1 MDLDLSKHCGHG
13 VPLDRQCDACRHLY
27 AGLDASAARVA
38 TARAE
43 GFAAGIEAA
52 AKVAEGFEVTD
63 YGQHIASAIRS
74 LASRPGEKP

>member
-1 MDLDLSKHCGHG
+1 M
-13 VPLDRQCDACRHLY
+13 
-27 AGLDASAARVA
+27 SAARRGRPHGCVCDIKRA
-38 TARAE
+38 ARAE

-74 LASRPGEKP
+74 LASRPGK